1 MQREKNKFEVAQ
13 TEVTNKIQSQLDAAM
28 KQIRNLSQKSEDI
41 EEELKKSQKSC
52 DGKNLDIQVFFCIE
66 ITTTNL
72 FLALKLTCEKKSKEL
87 DKLSHEFQEIRINSD
102 NLGKMVREKEKEIEE
117 KDREIISLN
126 QVRCLKNELE
136 FRIYYFYLS
145 RR

>member
-1 MQREKNKFEVAQ
+1 
-13 TEVTNKIQSQLDAAM
+13 
-28 KQIRNLSQKSEDI
+28 
-41 EEELKKSQKSC
+41 
-52 DGKNLDIQVFFCIE
+52 
-66 ITTTNL
+66 L

-117 KDREIISLN
+117 KDRENISLN

-136 FRIYYFYLS
+136 FRIYYSYLS

>member
-52 DGKNLDIQVFFCIE
+52 DGKNLDIHSI
-66 ITTTNL
+66 
-72 FLALKLTCEKKSKEL
+72 FLY
-87 DKLSHEFQEIRINSD
+87 RNYD
-102 NLGKMVREKEKEIEE
+102 N
-117 KDREIISLN
+117 
-126 QVRCLKNELE
+126 
-136 FRIYYFYLS
+136 
-145 RR
+145 